1 MSVWDKVDAAE
12 VTTSKKEFGPLPDG
26 SYEAEVTDVEIKE
39 DVFGAVKISVEF
51 TLTKDHAGRK
61 VWYNTQLSE
70 TTSDKAFA
78 FFKKQVCKLAGVDTT
93 RDKDGNNAAQ
103 EILANTKGNTV
114 MITTKNVESTKTPG
128 KMFTNVYVDECI
140 SSEQIPF

>member
-1 MSVWDKVDAAE
+1 MSVWNKVDAAE
-12 VTTSKKEFGPLPDG
+12 VVTNKKDFGPLPDG

-51 TLTKDHAGRK
+51 TLTKEHEGRK
-61 VWYNTQLSE
+61 CWFNTQLSE

-78 FFKKQVCKLAGVDTT
+78 FFKKQVCKLAGVESTNGDPQTV
-93 RDKDGNNAAQ
+93 
-103 EILANTKGNTV
+103 LANCKGNTV

-128 KMFTNVYVDECI
+128 KMFTNVYVDECVHK
-140 SSEQIPF
+140 SDDMPF